1 MDLTQWKDSIIEK
14 AVSQISYRAN
24 MAPVDKSELNS
35 LLSSFL
41 DDGISILR
49 KWRKL
54 KSEENEE
61 FTNGT
66 HDSSLVA
73 FLKNKYYD
81 NGKEL
86 YNGYSSNGI
95 STSKRVAAE
104 SLLKSSCKQVL

>member
-1 MDLTQWKDSIIEK
+1 MDFTQWKDSIIEK
-14 AVSQISYRAN
+14 AVAQISYRAN
-24 MAPVDKSELNS
+24 MAPTDKSELNS
-35 LLSSFL
+35 LLSSFI
-41 DDGISILR
+41 DDGISILI

-54 KSEENEE
+54 NPEDEE
-61 FTNGT
+61 FTNGV

-73 FLKNKYYD
+73 YLKNRYYD

-95 STSKRVAAE
+95 STNKKVSAE